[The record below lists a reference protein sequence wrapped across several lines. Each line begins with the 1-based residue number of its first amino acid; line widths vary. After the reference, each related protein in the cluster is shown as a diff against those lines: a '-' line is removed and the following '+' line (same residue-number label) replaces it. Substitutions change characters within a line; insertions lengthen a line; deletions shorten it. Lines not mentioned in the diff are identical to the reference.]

1 MIGSQDTDS
10 GGPTEAKPPKAGTRC
25 RFSRLSSKPQWL
37 AIICL
42 LCLLLKIA
50 GSFALFAAAKPNF
63 SAAVDRE
70 SVIVGETVVL
80 TLKFE
85 GVSPKGMPS
94 IPQIPGLQ
102 TLGGVSSSV
111 NSSFGPEG
119 MSSTTSYAVNLL
131 TQRAGEFVIP
141 ALSVEIDGQKL
152 QSQPIRLKVL
162 QSDPN
167 APGQDLSDRLAFL
180 SLSLPKKEMFVGEV
194 LPVELRLYLRGD
206 VLKISDPQIPPLR
219 GDGFTATKFVQGERY
234 TRRVGNNQ
242 FTIIPVLTV
251 LTPIKDGQLTLDAL
265 NGSVMVYRQA
275 GGRRQINPFDIDSF
289 FGPPMEQQQIPL
301 SIEQQSINVRPLP
314 AENVPAGFNGA
325 VGNYTMTFSAGPTN
339 VAVGDPIT
347 VKVQISGHGNLD
359 ALTIPEQ
366 PEWRD
371 FKTYPPTSKI
381 ETHDPLGVQGT
392 KSFEQIIVPQ
402 NSDVK
407 TLPALSFSYFDPDQ
421 KAYRLLSQPAVAL
434 MVRPSASA
442 APPTVAMPSKT
453 ESAAPAQDIVEIKRQ
468 FGPLAQVT
476 TPLIVRPWFLALQ
489 SVPILAWASLLVL
502 RRRIDNLANNP
513 KLRRRLRVAQITRLG
528 LSDLRGYAAAN
539 DSDQFFATLSR
550 LLQEQLGERLDLPA
564 SAITEAVVEENLEPR
579 GVSEATLAPLRELFQ
594 TCNLARYA
602 PIKSSQELAAII
614 PKVEAVLRSLQE
626 VKL

>member
-1 MIGSQDTDS
+1 LIFCQA
-10 GGPTEAKPPKAGTRC
+10 P
-25 RFSRLSSKPQWL
+25 
-37 AIICL
+37 
-42 LCLLLKIA
+42 
-50 GSFALFAAAKPNF
+50 LFAAAKPSF
-63 SAAVDRE
+63 TTSLDRE

-94 IPQIPGLQ
+94 LPQIPGLQ
-102 TLGGVSSSV
+102 ALGGVSSSV
-111 NSSFGPEG
+111 NSSIGPEG
-119 MSSTTSYAVNLL
+119 MTSSTSYSVNLL
-131 TQRAGEFVIP
+131 AQQAGDFVIP
-141 ALSVEIDGQKL
+141 ALAIEIDGQKL
-152 QSQPIRLKVL
+152 QSQPVRLKVL

-167 APGQDLSDRLAFL
+167 APAQDLGDRLAFL
-180 SLSLPKKEMFVGEV
+180 SLSLPKNEMFVGEV

-206 VLKISDPQIPPLR
+206 VVKISDPQIPPLR
-219 GDGFTATKFVQGERY
+219 GDGFTASKFVQGERY

-242 FTIIPVLTV
+242 FTIIPVLTAI
-251 LTPIKDGQLTLDAL
+251 TPIKDGQLTLDAL

-275 GGRRQINPFDIDSF
+275 GGGRRQVNPFDIDSF

-301 SIEQQSINVRPLP
+301 AIEQQTINVRPLP
-314 AENVPAGFNGA
+314 SENVPPGFNGA
-325 VGNYTMTFSAGPTN
+325 VGNYTMAFTAGPTN

-359 ALTIPEQ
+359 ALSIPEQ

-371 FKTYPPTSKI
+371 FKTYPPTSKV

-402 NSDVK
+402 NSDIK
-407 TLPALSFSYFDPDQ
+407 TLPSLSFSYFDPDQ
-421 KAYRLLSQPAVAL
+421 KAYRLLTQPAVAL

-442 APPTVAMPSKT
+442 PPPTIATPSRT
-453 ESAAPAQDIVEIKRQ
+453 SQENAPPAQDIVEIKRQ
-468 FGPLAQVT
+468 FGPLAQAT
-476 TPLIVRPWFLALQ
+476 TPLLMRPWFLALQ
-489 SVPILAWASLLVL
+489 GVPMLAWVSLLVL

-513 KLRRRLRVAQITRLG
+513 KLRRRLRVAQVTRQG
-528 LSDLRGYAAAN
+528 LNALRHHAAAN
-539 DSDQFFATLSR
+539 DSDQFFATLSH

-564 SAITEAVVEENLEPR
+564 SAITEAVVEENLKPR
-579 GVSEATLAPLRELFQ
+579 GVPETILAPLRELFQ

-614 PKVEAVLRSLQE
+614 PKVESVLRSLQV

>member
-1 MIGSQDTDS
+1 MFRSQVYKRRSQRTS
-10 GGPTEAKPPKAGTRC
+10 V
-25 RFSRLSSKPQWL
+25 LWL
-37 AIICL
+37 F
-42 LCLLLKIA
+42 CLLL
-50 GSFALFAAAKPNF
+50 ALTGAYPLFGANPTF
-63 SAAVDRE
+63 TTSLDRE

-94 IPQIPGLQ
+94 LPQIPGLQ
-102 TLGGVSSSV
+102 ALGGVSSSV

-119 MSSTTSYAVNLL
+119 MSSSTSYSVNLL

-141 ALSVEIDGQKL
+141 PLAVEIDGQKL
-152 QSQPIRLKVL
+152 QSQPIKLKVL
-162 QSDPN
+162 QNDPN
-167 APGQDLSDRLAFL
+167 APAQDLSERLAFL

-219 GDGFTATKFVQGERY
+219 GDGFTASKFVQGERY
-234 TRRVGNNQ
+234 ARRVGNNQ
-242 FTIIPVLTV
+242 FTIIPILTV

-275 GGRRQINPFDIDSF
+275 GGGRRQINPFDIDSF
-289 FGPPMEQQQIPL
+289 FGGPPMEQQQIPL
-301 SIEQQSINVRPLP
+301 AIEQQTINVRPLP
-314 AENVPAGFNGA
+314 AENVPPGFNGA

-359 ALTIPEQ
+359 ALSIPEQ

-371 FKTYPPTSKI
+371 FKTYPATSKI
-381 ETHDPLGVQGT
+381 DTHDPLGVQGT

-402 NSDVK
+402 NSDIK

-421 KAYRLLSQPAVAL
+421 KAYRLLTQPAVAL

-442 APPTVAMPSKT
+442 APPTVALPSRT
-453 ESAAPAQDIVEIKRQ
+453 SQENAPPAQDIVEIKRQ

-476 TPLIVRPWFLALQ
+476 TPLILRPWFLAMQ
-489 SVPILAWASLLVL
+489 GVPILAWASLLVL

-513 KLRRRLRVAQITRLG
+513 RLRRQRYVAQVVRQG
-528 LSDLRGYAAAN
+528 LNDLRRHAAAN
-539 DSDQFFATLSR
+539 DSDSFFETLSH
-550 LLQEQLGERLDLPA
+550 LLQDQLGERLDVPA

-579 GVSEATLAPLRELFQ
+579 GVPESTLGPLRELFQ

-614 PKVEAVLRSLQE
+614 PKAEAVLRSLQE

>member
-1 MIGSQDTDS
+1 M
-10 GGPTEAKPPKAGTRC
+10 
-25 RFSRLSSKPQWL
+25 LSSQNDKRLRSQSLSVLWPF
-37 AIICL
+37 CL
-42 LCLLLKIA
+42 LFGLA
-50 GSFALFAAAKPNF
+50 GSCPLFAAKPTF
-63 SAAVDRE
+63 TTSLDRE

-102 TLGGVSSSV
+102 MLGGVSSSV

-119 MSSTTSYAVNLL
+119 MSSSTSYAVNLL
-131 TQRAGEFVIP
+131 TQRAGDFVIP

-152 QSQPIRLKVL
+152 QSQPLRLKVL
-162 QSDPN
+162 QNDPN
-167 APGQDLSDRLAFL
+167 APAQDLGDRLAFL

-219 GDGFTATKFVQGERY
+219 GDGFTASKFVQGERY

-275 GGRRQINPFDIDSF
+275 GGRRQMNPFDIDSL

-301 SIEQQSINVRPLP
+301 SIEQQTINVRPLP

-325 VGNYTMTFSAGPTN
+325 VGNYTMTCSAGPTN

-371 FKTYPPTSKI
+371 FKAYPPTSKV

-392 KSFEQIIVPQ
+392 KFFEQIIVPQ
-402 NSDVK
+402 NSDIK
-407 TLPALSFSYFDPDQ
+407 TLPSLSFSYFDPDQ
-421 KAYRLLSQPAVAL
+421 KAYRLLTQPAVAL

-442 APPTVAMPSKT
+442 SPPTVALPSRT
-453 ESAAPAQDIVEIKRQ
+453 ENAPPAQDIVEIKRQ
-468 FGPLAQVT
+468 FGPLAQVS
-476 TPLIVRPWFLALQ
+476 TPLLVRPWFLALQ
-489 SVPILAWASLLVL
+489 GVPMLAWVSLLVW
-502 RRRIDNLANNP
+502 RRRTDNLANNP
-513 KLRRRLRVAQITRLG
+513 KLRRHRYVAQIIRQG
-528 LSDLRGYAAAN
+528 LNDLRHHAAAN
-539 DSDQFFATLSR
+539 DSDQFFATLSH

-564 SAITEAVVEENLEPR
+564 SAITEAVIEENLEPR
-579 GVSEATLAPLRELFQ
+579 GVPEIILAPLRELFQ

-614 PKVEAVLRSLQE
+614 PKAEAVLRSLQQ

>member
-1 MIGSQDTDS
+1 M
-10 GGPTEAKPPKAGTRC
+10 
-25 RFSRLSSKPQWL
+25 LSSQNDKWL
-37 AIICL
+37 RSQRHSVLWLFCL
-42 LCLLLKIA
+42 LFGFA
-50 GSFALFAAAKPNF
+50 GICPLFAAKPNF
-63 SAAVDRE
+63 TAALDRE
-70 SVIVGETVVL
+70 SVIVGETVLL

-85 GVSPKGMPS
+85 GISPKGMPS
-94 IPQIPGLQ
+94 LPAIPGVQ
-102 TLGGVSSSV
+102 MVGGVSSSV
-111 NSSFGPEG
+111 NSSFSPEG
-119 MSSTTSYAVNLL
+119 MSSSTSYSVNLL

-141 ALSVEIDGQKL
+141 PLSVEIDGQKL
-152 QSQPIRLKVL
+152 QSQPIKLKVL

-167 APGQDLSDRLAFL
+167 APGQDQGDRLAFL

-219 GDGFTATKFVQGERY
+219 GDGFTASKFIQGERY

-242 FTIIPVLTV
+242 FTIIPILTV

-275 GGRRQINPFDIDSF
+275 GGGRRQVNPFDIDSF

-301 SIEQQSINVRPLP
+301 AIEQQTINVRALP

-359 ALTIPEQ
+359 ALSIPEQ
-366 PEWRD
+366 PGWHD
-371 FKTYPPTSKI
+371 FKTYPPTSKV

-402 NSDVK
+402 NSDIK
-407 TLPALSFSYFDPDQ
+407 TLPSLSFSYFDPDQ
-421 KAYRLLSQPAVAL
+421 KAYRLLTQPAVAL

-442 APPTVAMPSKT
+442 APPTVALPNKT
-453 ESAAPAQDIVEIKRQ
+453 ENAAPAQDIVEIKRQ

-476 TPLIVRPWFLALQ
+476 TPLLVRPWFLALQ
-489 SVPILAWASLLVL
+489 GVPVVAWASLLLL

-513 KLRRRLRVAQITRLG
+513 KLRRRLRVVQITRQG
-528 LSDLRGYAAAN
+528 LNDLRAHAAAN
-539 DSDQFFATLSR
+539 DSDQFFATLSH

-564 SAITEAVVEENLEPR
+564 SAITEAVVEENLVPL
-579 GVSEATLAPLRELFQ
+579 GVPETTLTPLRELFQ

-602 PIKSSQELAAII
+602 PIKSSQQLAAII
-614 PKVEAVLRSLQE
+614 PKVESVLLSLQE
-626 VKL
+626 VNL

>member
-1 MIGSQDTDS
+1 MFSSQNDNRLRS
-10 GGPTEAKPPKAGTRC
+10 Q
-25 RFSRLSSKPQWL
+25 RFSTVWL
-37 AIICL
+37 F
-42 LCLLLKIA
+42 CLLLGLA
-50 GSFALFAAAKPNF
+50 GACPVFAAKPSF
-63 SAAVDRE
+63 TTSLDRE

-94 IPQIPGLQ
+94 LPAIPGLQ
-102 TLGGVSSSV
+102 ALGGVSSSV

-119 MSSTTSYAVNLL
+119 MSSSTSYSVNLL
-131 TQRAGEFVIP
+131 AQRAGEFVIP
-141 ALSVEIDGQKL
+141 ALSIEIDGQKL
-152 QSQPIRLKVL
+152 QSQPVRLKVL

-167 APGQDLSDRLAFL
+167 SPGQDLGDRLAFL

-206 VLKISDPQIPPLR
+206 VVKISDPQIPPLR
-219 GDGFTATKFVQGERY
+219 GDGFTASKFVQGERY

-275 GGRRQINPFDIDSF
+275 GGRRQVNPFDIDSF

-301 SIEQQSINVRPLP
+301 SIEQQTINVRPLP
-314 AENVPAGFNGA
+314 SENVPSGFNGA
-325 VGNYTMTFSAGPTN
+325 VGSYTMTFSAGPTN

-359 ALTIPEQ
+359 ALNLPEQ
-366 PEWRD
+366 AEWRD
-371 FKTYPPTSKI
+371 FKTYPPTSKV

-402 NSDVK
+402 NPDIK
-407 TLPALSFSYFDPDQ
+407 TLPSLSFSYFDPDQ
-421 KAYRLLSQPAVAL
+421 KAYRLLTQPAVAL

-442 APPTVAMPSKT
+442 PPPTIATPGRTSQ
-453 ESAAPAQDIVEIKRQ
+453 ENAPPAQDIVEIKRQ
-468 FGPLAQVT
+468 FGPLVQAT
-476 TPLIVRPWFLALQ
+476 TPLLMRPWFVALQ
-489 SVPILAWASLLVL
+489 GVPMLAWVSLLVL

-513 KLRRRLRVAQITRLG
+513 KLRRRLRVAQVTRQG
-528 LSDLRGYAAAN
+528 LNALRRHAAAN
-539 DSDQFFATLSR
+539 DSDQFFATLSH

-564 SAITEAVVEENLEPR
+564 SAITEAVVEENLQPR
-579 GVSEATLAPLRELFQ
+579 GVPETVLNPFRELFQ

-602 PIKSSQELAAII
+602 PIKSSQQLAAII
-614 PKVEAVLRSLQE
+614 PKVESVLRSLQE

>member
-1 MIGSQDTDS
+1 MVSSQNDKRLR
-10 GGPTEAKPPKAGTRC
+10 GRRIPVLWPLLVLFGLAGA
-25 RFSRLSSKPQWL
+25 SP
-37 AIICL
+37 
-42 LCLLLKIA
+42 
-50 GSFALFAAAKPNF
+50 LFAAKPTF
-63 SAAVDRE
+63 TTSLDRE

-102 TLGGVSSSV
+102 TLGSVSSSV

-119 MSSTTSYAVNLL
+119 MSSSTSYSVNLL
-131 TQRAGEFVIP
+131 AQRVGEFVIP
-141 ALSVEIDGQKL
+141 PLSVEIDGQKL
-152 QSQPIRLKVL
+152 QSQPVRLKVL

-167 APGQDLSDRLAFL
+167 APTQELGDRLAFL

-219 GDGFTATKFVQGERY
+219 GDGFTASKFVQGERY
-234 TRRVGNNQ
+234 SRRVGNNQ
-242 FTIIPVLTV
+242 FTIIPILTV
-251 LTPIKDGQLTLDAL
+251 LTPIKDGQLTLDAM

-301 SIEQQSINVRPLP
+301 AIEQQTINVRPLP

-339 VAVGDPIT
+339 VSVGDPIT

-359 ALTIPEQ
+359 ALSIPEQ
-366 PEWRD
+366 PEWHD
-371 FKTYPPTSKI
+371 FKTYPPTSKV

-402 NSDVK
+402 NSDIK

-421 KAYRLLSQPAVAL
+421 KAYRLLTQPAVAL

-442 APPTVAMPSKT
+442 APPTVALPSRT
-453 ESAAPAQDIVEIKRQ
+453 ENAPPAQDIVEIKRQ
-468 FGPLAQVT
+468 FGPLAQAT
-476 TPLIVRPWFLALQ
+476 TPLLVHPWFLAMQ
-489 SVPILAWASLLVL
+489 GVPILAWASLFVL

-513 KLRRRLRVAQITRLG
+513 KLRRHLRVVQITRQG
-528 LSDLRGYAAAN
+528 LSDLRSYAAAN
-539 DSDQFFATLSR
+539 DSDQFFATLSH
-550 LLQEQLGERLDLPA
+550 LLQEQLGQRLDLPA
-564 SAITEAVVEENLEPR
+564 SAITEAVIEENLQPQ
-579 GVSEATLAPLRELFQ
+579 GVPETILNPLRELFQ
-594 TCNLARYA
+594 ICNLARYA
-602 PIKSSQELAAII
+602 PIKSSQALAAII
-614 PKVEAVLRSLQE
+614 PKVEAVLRSLRE

>member
-1 MIGSQDTDS
+1 MFSSQNDNRLR
-10 GGPTEAKPPKAGTRC
+10 GQ
-25 RFSRLSSKPQWL
+25 RLSMLWL
-37 AIICL
+37 YCL
-42 LCLLLKIA
+42 FLGLASACPV
-50 GSFALFAAAKPNF
+50 FAAKPTF
-63 SAAVDRE
+63 TTAFDRE
-70 SVIVGETVVL
+70 SVIVGESVVF

-94 IPQIPGLQ
+94 LPQIPGLQ
-102 TLGGVSSSV
+102 VLGGVSSSV
-111 NSSFGPEG
+111 NSSITPDG
-119 MSSTTSYAVNLL
+119 MTSSTSYSVNFL

-152 QSQPIRLKVL
+152 QSQPARLKVL

-167 APGQDLSDRLAFL
+167 APAQDLSERLAFL
-180 SLSLPKKEMFVGEV
+180 SLSLPKKELYVGEV

-206 VLKISDPQIPPLR
+206 VVNISNTQIPPLR
-219 GDGFTATKFVQGERY
+219 GDGFTAGKFVQGERY
-234 TRRVGNNQ
+234 TRRVGNNP
-242 FTIIPVLTV
+242 FTVIPVLTA
-251 LTPIKDGQLTLDAL
+251 LTPVKDGQLTLDAM
-265 NGSVMVYRQA
+265 NGSVIVYRQTS
-275 GGRRQINPFDIDSF
+275 GRRQINPFDIDSLM
-289 FGPPMEQQQIPL
+289 FGTPTEQQQVPL
-301 SIEQQSINVRPLP
+301 SVEQQTINVRPLP
-314 AENVPAGFNGA
+314 SENVPPGFSGA

-359 ALTIPEQ
+359 AISLPEQ

-371 FKTYPPTSKI
+371 FKTYPPTSKV
-381 ETHDPLGVQGT
+381 ETHDPLGLQGT

-402 NSDVK
+402 NSDIK

-442 APPTVAMPSKT
+442 APPTVAFPGKT
-453 ESAAPAQDIVEIKRQ
+453 ENAAPAQDIVEIKRQ
-468 FGPLAQVT
+468 FGSLAQVT
-476 TPLIVRPWFLALQ
+476 TPLVLRPWFLAAQ
-489 SVPILAWASLLVL
+489 GVPLLAWVSLLVW
-502 RRRIDNLANNP
+502 RRRTDNLANNP
-513 KLRRRLRVAQITRLG
+513 RLRRHRQVAQIVRQG
-528 LSDLRGYAAAN
+528 LNELRRHAAAN
-539 DSDQFFATLSR
+539 DSDQFFATLSH

-564 SAITEAVVEENLEPR
+564 SAITEAVIEENLQPR
-579 GVSEATLAPLRELFQ
+579 GVPETVLDPLRELFQ

-614 PKVEAVLRSLQE
+614 PRAEAVLRSLQE

>member
-1 MIGSQDTDS
+1 M
-10 GGPTEAKPPKAGTRC
+10 
-25 RFSRLSSKPQWL
+25 LSSQNNKLLRSQRHSVLWL
-37 AIICL
+37 FCL
-42 LCLLLKIA
+42 LFGFTGIWP
-50 GSFALFAAAKPNF
+50 LFAAKPNF
-63 SAAVDRE
+63 TTSLDRE

-85 GVSPKGMPS
+85 GISPKGMPTL
-94 IPQIPGLQ
+94 PAIPGLQ

-111 NSSFGPEG
+111 NSSFSPEG
-119 MSSTTSYAVNLL
+119 MSSSTSYSVNLL
-131 TQRAGEFVIP
+131 AQRAGEFVIP

-152 QSQPIRLKVL
+152 QSQPVRLKVL
-162 QSDPN
+162 QNDPN
-167 APGQDLSDRLAFL
+167 APAQDLSERLAFL

-219 GDGFTATKFVQGERY
+219 GDGFTASKFVQGERY
-234 TRRVGNNQ
+234 QRSVGNNQ
-242 FTIIPVLTV
+242 FTIIPILTV

-275 GGRRQINPFDIDSF
+275 GGGRRQINPFDIDSF
-289 FGPPMEQQQIPL
+289 FGPPMEQQRIAL
-301 SIEQQSINVRPLP
+301 AIEQQAINVRPLP

-347 VKVQISGHGNLD
+347 VKVQISGSGNLD

-371 FKTYPPTSKI
+371 FKTYPPTSKV
-381 ETHDPLGVQGT
+381 ETRDPLGVQGT

-402 NSDVK
+402 NSDIK
-407 TLPALSFSYFDPDQ
+407 TLPSLSFSYFDPDQ
-421 KAYRLLSQPAVAL
+421 KTYRLLTQPAVAL

-442 APPTVAMPSKT
+442 APPTVALPSRT
-453 ESAAPAQDIVEIKRQ
+453 SQENAPPAQDIVEIKRQ

-476 TPLIVRPWFLALQ
+476 TPLLVRPWFLAMQ
-489 SVPILAWASLLVL
+489 GVPLLAWASLLIL

-513 KLRRRLRVAQITRLG
+513 KLRRQRYVAQIIRQG
-528 LSDLRGYAAAN
+528 LNELRRHAAAN
-539 DSDQFFATLSR
+539 DSDQFFATLSH

-564 SAITEAVVEENLEPR
+564 SAITEAVIEQNLVPR
-579 GVSEATLAPLRELFQ
+579 GVPESTLAPLRELFQ

-626 VKL
+626 VKA